1 LSIFD
6 AQKDSYMKK
15 VPKKHGR
22 NKTWQKTAFPGIFY
36 REVPDK
42 KTGSIMDY
50 YYVGWYSVNKK
61 KFQIV
66 FGSRNKYHWTPKTC
80 ADKMSE
86 FRSNAKQG
94 VRPRSF
100 QEEQDLRDE
109 IERAEREEQKRF
121 ERENITFHD
130 FFSETYLPQA
140 KIDKKEVSYKNEESY
155 FKNWIDP
162 AIGGKPLKEISAE
175 DLEALKAKMHKAG
188 SSPRTI
194 QFTLAV
200 IRQVFNSAINAE
212 LYKGQNPVQ
221 RVKIP
226 RANNGRTRFLT
237 MQEADLLFKKLAEK
251 GIDLYE
257 TALLSLHTGMR
268 SGEIHSLTW
277 QDLDFEKG
285 MIHIAD
291 AKDAKKGG
299 KTRTVYMTS
308 QISETLKNRR
318 QKSDS
323 VYVFPASNGK
333 KRVMVSKTFFEVV
346 KNSTLNDNIEEKNK
360 KVCFHTL
367 RHTFASWQ
375 VQNGMSLYELQRL
388 MGHESFAMV
397 QRYAHLAPE
406 NLKKATAVFEDT
418 EEINKKPETD
428 DKPENIE
435 DAENSN
441 DHGMA
446 KVIPFKR

>member
-1 LSIFD
+1 
-6 AQKDSYMKK
+6 MKK

-94 VRPRSF
+94 VRPRNF
-100 QEEQDLRDE
+100 QEEQDLREE
-109 IERAEREEQKRF
+109 IEQAEREEQKRL
-121 ERENITFHD
+121 ERENVKFD
-130 FFSETYLPQA
+130 NFFNEVYMPQA
-140 KIDKKEVSYKNEESY
+140 EIDKKPHTLSSEKSY
-155 FKNWIDP
+155 FNNWIEP
-162 AIGGKPLKEISAE
+162 EIGRHLLKEVTVE
-175 DLEALKAKMHKAG
+175 DLDGLIRRMIQEG
-188 SSPRTI
+188 RTPRTI
-194 QFTLAV
+194 QYVLAI
-200 IRQVFNSAINAE
+200 IRQVFNKAISSGVYNAI
-212 LYKGQNPVQ
+212 NPVQ
-221 RVKIP
+221 KVKIP
-226 RANNGRTRFLT
+226 SINNERTRFLT
-237 MQEADLLFKKLAEK
+237 KQEADFLLGKLVNTSK
-251 GIDLYE
+251 NLYE

-268 SGEIHSLTW
+268 AGEIHNLKW
-277 QDLDFEKG
+277 HDVDFDQG
-285 MIHIAD
+285 LIRIMD
-291 AKDAKKGG
+291 AKDAKRGS
-299 KTRTVYMTS
+299 KTRYVYMT
-308 QISETLKNRR
+308 QKIKEILGKRKN
-318 QKSDS
+318 KSPLD
-323 VYVFPASNGK
+323 YLFAATNGK
-333 KRVMVSKTFFEVV
+333 KRNSVSKAYYRVV
-346 KNSTLNDNIEEKNK
+346 EESGLNKGCEDERDR
-360 KVCFHTL
+360 VCFHTL